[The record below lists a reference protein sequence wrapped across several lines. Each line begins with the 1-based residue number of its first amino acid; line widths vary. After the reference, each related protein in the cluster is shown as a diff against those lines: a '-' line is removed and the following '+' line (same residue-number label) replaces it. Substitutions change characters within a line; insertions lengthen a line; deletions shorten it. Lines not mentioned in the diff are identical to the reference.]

1 MILNYPL
8 YMLIINNIN
17 LFDINIIYKIIYLH
31 PINKDYTIEYIQSKI
46 NVIFFVIM

>member
-31 PINKDYTIEYIQSKI
+31 PINKDLYNKIYT
-46 NVIFFVIM
+46 V